1 MFEQELNIGQV
12 VSNGRIHDIFGGQT
26 QGGIRLSNEANA
38 MVLISGFGPDAEY
51 DDRWEGD
58 TIYYHGPT
66 LNENAKTDS
75 DREYGRFGLQLKEQY
90 GPHPG
95 KQRKIFLF
103 SKVLVGIG
111 KRDGKGGRN
120 GALGRTTMFQFEGEV
135 VPSPSEKPWKTDG
148 GWIFPLV
155 KASDLAFETDERWV
169 LSGADGISDDEIWR
183 RAREAEE
190 PEKGTGEGR
199 KKVVSRSEYRRS
211 GLISGCIKREAKSCD
226 LCGAVPFWITDKTPY
241 LEIHHIKWLS
251 RGGKDRLDNV
261 VALCPN
267 CHRKMHV
274 LNNGKDVEK
283 LKKIASERAKAHP
296 AQG

>member
-12 VSNGRIHDIFGGQT
+12 VSNDRIHDIFGGQT
-26 QGGIRLSNEANA
+26 QGGIRLSNEADA

-66 LNENAKTDS
+66 PNENAKTDA

-103 SKVLVGIG
+103 SKVPVGIG

-120 GALGRTTMFQFEGEV
+120 GALGRKSMFRFEGEV
-135 VPSPSEKPWKTDG
+135 APSPYEGPWKTAD
-148 GWIFPLV
+148 GWIFPLI
-155 KASDLAFETDERWV
+155 AAGDLAFEKEELWV
-169 LSGADGISDDEIWR
+169 LSGADGISDDEMWR

-190 PEKGTGEGR
+190 SEEGAGESG
-199 KKVVSRSEYRRS
+199 KKVVSRSGHRRS
-211 GLISGCIKREAKSCD
+211 GLISGRIKREAAGVCD
-226 LCGAVPFWITDKTPY
+226 LCGHEAPFDDRNGKPY
-241 LEIHHIKWLS
+241 LESHHIKWLS

-267 CHRKMHV
+267 CHRKMHILDDGEEV
-274 LNNGKDVEK
+274 RK
-283 LKKIASERAKAHP
+283 LKELAARRDKAHP
-296 AQG
+296 A